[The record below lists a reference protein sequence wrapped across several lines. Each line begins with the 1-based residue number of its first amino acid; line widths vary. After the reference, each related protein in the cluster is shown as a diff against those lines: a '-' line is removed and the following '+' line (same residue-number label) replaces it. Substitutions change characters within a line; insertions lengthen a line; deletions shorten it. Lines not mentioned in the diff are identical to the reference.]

1 VSATSRQL
9 HRNRHRR
16 PLAPSH
22 GFTLLEL
29 TLALAMVAIMAASL
43 YASMRVAFRAQSSA
57 ETAIEPSRT
66 AELAFEI
73 IRTDLQNVL
82 PPTPYTNAPVVLAGA
97 FQASDGKD
105 DRGLDGDDVT
115 FYTTADAP
123 DRPSANGD
131 VKKVELL
138 ITTQNATTPNG
149 AADHVLVRRVTRN
162 LLAQVE
168 PTPEEEVIC
177 RNVGGFNVRYYDGT
191 DWQTTWDSTQ
201 LSDVLPSAV
210 EVTLELQR
218 PAAAGQPPRVY
229 RFVRVFALS
238 CAAPVQDTGL

>member
-1 VSATSRQL
+1 VTATPRQL
-9 HRNRHRR
+9 RRIRHRCS
-16 PLAPSH
+16 LARSRA

-43 YASMRVAFRAQSSA
+43 YASMRVAFRAQASA

-73 IRTDLQNVL
+73 IRNDLQDAL
-82 PPTPYTNAPVVLAGA
+82 PPTPFTNAPVVLAGA
-97 FQASDGKD
+97 FQTTDGKD
-105 DRGLDGDDVT
+105 DRGVDADDVVL
-115 FYTTADAP
+115 YTTADAP
-123 DRPSANGD
+123 NRPSANGD
-131 VKKVELL
+131 IKKVELL
-138 ITTQNATTPNG
+138 VTTPDGSN
-149 AADHVLVRRVTRN
+149 DHVLVRRVTRN

-168 PTPEEEVIC
+168 PTPNEEVIC

-201 LSDVLPSAV
+201 LGDILPNAV
-210 EVTLELQR
+210 EVTLELRR
-218 PAAAGQPPRVY
+218 PSAAGQPERVFQ
-229 RFVRVFALS
+229 FVRVFSIS

>member
-1 VSATSRQL
+1 MTADARRQL
-9 HRNRHRR
+9 QRRHLRR
-16 PLAPSH
+16 G

-29 TLALAMVAIMAASL
+29 VLALSMVAIMAASL
-43 YASMRVAFRAQSSA
+43 YASMRVAFRAQSGA

-73 IRTDLQNVL
+73 IRADLQNVV
-82 PPTPYTNAPVVLAGA
+82 PPTPFENQTVLLAGP

-105 DRGLDGDDVT
+105 DRGADGDDVI

-131 VKKVELL
+131 IKKVELVVSS
-138 ITTQNATTPNG
+138 QNATN
-149 AADHVLVRRVTRN
+149 DHVLVRRVTRN
-162 LLAQVE
+162 LLAQIE
-168 PTPEEEVIC
+168 PTPVEEVIC
-177 RNVGGFNVRYYDGT
+177 RNIAGFNVRYFDGS
-191 DWQTTWDSTQ
+191 DWQTTWDSQ
-201 LSDVLPSAV
+201 QVSDALPSAV

-218 PAAAGQPPRVY
+218 PAGAGQPPRVY

-238 CAAPVQDTGL
+238 CAAPLTQDIIGP